1 MKQKL
6 LEPPLTAGL
15 APLLHIPYLIAKNVG
30 FFPFQSLIGF
40 QEDMYM

>member
-15 APLLHIPYLIAKNVG
+15 APLHIPYLIAKNVV
-30 FFPFQSLIGF
+30 FSLSKFNRIMK
-40 QEDMYM
+40 EDM